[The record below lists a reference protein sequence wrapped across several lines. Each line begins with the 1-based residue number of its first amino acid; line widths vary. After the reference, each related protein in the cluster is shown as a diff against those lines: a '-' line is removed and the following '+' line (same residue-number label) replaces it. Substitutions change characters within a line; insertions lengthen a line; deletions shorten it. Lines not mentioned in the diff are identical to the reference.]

1 MTFCQFKKKGLLGN
15 VSFFGEFSHCDDQK
29 KIQCKLYNDFFSGKI
44 LQILPYFEG
53 KKSHFAIFRQVVLIG
68 RQN

>member
-1 MTFCQFKKKGLLGN
+1 MFHFLANFRTVMT
-15 VSFFGEFSHCDDQK
+15 QK